1 MSRLLNSAF
10 ARCCRATKKY
20 ELSQE
25 DISNRKGKREF
36 MKYIAHLNKERIQT
50 IRDHLR
56 GTAELAGGFAKCF
69 GKADWGYCCGMLHDI
84 GKYSLAFQ
92 EKIKNNTNKQIDHS
106 TAGAKVCFEK
116 GGMYGFMSYCIAGHH
131 SGLPDY
137 GSSFDAGNAPTLEGR
152 KRKRIEDY
160 SAFKSEIKIPE
171 INTVPFD
178 PLKSPDPDFSL
189 SVFIRMLYSCLVDAD
204 FLDTENFMKNGQTLR
219 DTGED
224 IGVLLERL
232 KGYVADW
239 LQNKD
244 KDTVNGRRTEIL
256 RHCFE
261 KGISERGIFQ
271 LTVPTGGGKT
281 IASLAF
287 ALQHAVEN
295 HMDRVIYVIPYTS
308 IIEQNAEIFRRILGD
323 QNVLEN
329 HYNVDYESS
338 EELKPMQLAA
348 ENWDK
353 PVVVTTNV
361 QFFESL
367 FANKSSR
374 CRKLHNIANSVII
387 FDEAQMLPTDY
398 LKPCIAMMEELV
410 GNFRSSIVLC
420 TATQPALTPFF
431 QRKLPVTELC
441 PRVEEQFRFFERVTF
456 KNVGMVSEGELIE
469 KLEQEEQA
477 LCIVNTKK
485 RAQRIYQ
492 KMKGE
497 GVFHLSTTMYPKHRR
512 RILEKIRQLV
522 KNGERCILISTSLVE
537 AGVDLDFRAVYRQLA
552 GVDSMIQ
559 AAGRCNREGK
569 RDPKESFAYIF
580 QFEEKENIPGQQLQI
595 DVSKMLLSEG
605 EDISSLRGIEK
616 YFEAL
621 YHFRGESLDK
631 RKILEKFKG
640 KRYNFSKAAREF
652 KLIEENTLTV
662 FVSNEKE
669 AEEILQQIRWQGYT
683 KSGMRKAGQ
692 YCVQLYESEVEKLQ
706 GAGMLRQISE
716 NIEDFFELVD
726 KEQYSENREL

>member
-1 MSRLLNSAF
+1 M
-10 ARCCRATKKY
+10 
-20 ELSQE
+20 E
-25 DISNRKGKREF
+25 
-36 MKYIAHLNKERIQT
+36 YIAHLNEGRIQT
-50 IRDHLR
+50 MKDHLC
-56 GTAELAGGFAKCF
+56 GTAELAGRFAGRF
-69 GKADWGYCCGMLHDI
+69 GKSDWGYACGMLHDI

-92 EKIKNNTNKQIDHS
+92 DKIKNNSDRRVDHS
-106 TAGAKVCFEK
+106 TAGAKACFEK
-116 GGMYGFMSYCIAGHH
+116 GGMYSFMSYCIAGHH

-137 GSSFDAGNAPTLEGR
+137 GISSDLGDAPTLQGR
-152 KRKRIEDY
+152 KRKHIEDCGAY
-160 SAFKSEIKIPE
+160 KSEIHIPE
-171 INTVPFD
+171 IKTLPF
-178 PLKSPDPDFSL
+178 PDPDFSL

-204 FLDTENFMKNGQTLR
+204 FLDTEYFMKEGRTQR
-219 DTGED
+219 ETGEEPS
-224 IGVLLERL
+224 VLLEKL
-232 KGYVADW
+232 KKHVAGW
-239 LQNKD
+239 LLNED
-244 KDTVNGRRTEIL
+244 TETVNGRRTEIL

-261 KGISERGIFQ
+261 CGHKERGIFQ

-295 HMDRVIYVIPYTS
+295 QMDRVIYVIPYTS
-308 IIEQNAEIFRRILGD
+308 IIEQNAEVFRKILGEK
-323 QNVLEN
+323 NVLEN
-329 HYNVDYESS
+329 HYNVDYEST
-338 EELKPMQLAA
+338 EELKPMQLAS

-367 FANKSSR
+367 FANKSSK

-398 LKPCIAMMEELV
+398 LKPCIAVMEELAA
-410 GNFRSSIVLC
+410 NFGSSIVLC
-420 TATQPALTPFF
+420 TATQPALSPFF
-431 QRKLPVTELC
+431 QRKMPVTELC

-456 KNVGMVSEGELIE
+456 QNIGTISEDELIE
-469 KLEQEEQA
+469 KLQKEEQA

-485 RAQRIYQ
+485 RAQRLYQ

-497 GVFHLSTTMYPKHRR
+497 GVFHLSTAMYPKHRR
-512 RILEKIRQLV
+512 RVLDKIRQLV
-522 KNGERCILISTSLVE
+522 KDGKRCILISTSLVE
-537 AGVDLDFRAVYRQLA
+537 AGVDLDFCTVYRQLA

-569 RDPKESFAYIF
+569 RAAQDSFAYLF
-580 QFEEKENIPGQQLQI
+580 QFEEKEYVPGQQLQI

-605 EDISSLRGIEK
+605 EDISSLHGIEK

-631 RKILEKFKG
+631 KKIFEEFKD
-640 KRYNFSKAAREF
+640 KRYNFAKAAKEF

-662 FVSNEKE
+662 FISREEE
-669 AEEILQQIRWQGYT
+669 AEELLWQIKHQGYT

-692 YCVQLYESEVEKLQ
+692 YCVQLYENDIEKLR
-706 GAGMLRQISE
+706 GAGMLRLISE
-716 NIEDFFELVD
+716 DIEDFYELVD
-726 KEQYSENREL
+726 SGQYSEEMGLDLGIEFGMAVLM

>member
-1 MSRLLNSAF
+1 M
-10 ARCCRATKKY
+10 
-20 ELSQE
+20 E
-25 DISNRKGKREF
+25 
-36 MKYIAHLNKERIQT
+36 YIAHLNEERIQT
-50 IRDHLR
+50 MKDHLC
-56 GTAELAGGFAKCF
+56 GTAELAGRFAGRF
-69 GKADWGYCCGMLHDI
+69 GKSDWGYACGMLHDI

-92 EKIKNNTNKQIDHS
+92 DKIKNNSDRRVDHS
-106 TAGAKVCFEK
+106 TAGAKACFEK
-116 GGMYGFMSYCIAGHH
+116 GGMYSFMSYCIAGHH

-137 GSSFDAGNAPTLEGR
+137 GSSSDPGNAPTLQGR
-152 KRKRIEDY
+152 KKKHIEDCGAY
-160 SAFKSEIKIPE
+160 KSEIHIPE
-171 INTVPFD
+171 IKTLPFD
-178 PLKSPDPDFSL
+178 PQNSPDPDFSL

-204 FLDTENFMKNGQTLR
+204 FLDTEYFMKEGRTQR
-219 DTGED
+219 ETGEEPS
-224 IGVLLERL
+224 VLLEKL
-232 KGYVADW
+232 KKHVAGW
-239 LQNKD
+239 LLNED
-244 KDTVNGRRTEIL
+244 TETVNGRRTEIL

-261 KGISERGIFQ
+261 WGHKERGIFQ

-295 HMDRVIYVIPYTS
+295 QMDRVIYVIPYTS
-308 IIEQNAEIFRRILGD
+308 IIEQNAAVFRKILGE

-329 HYNVDYESS
+329 HYNVDYEST
-338 EELKPMQLAA
+338 EELKPMQLAS

-367 FANKSSR
+367 FANKSSK

-398 LKPCIAMMEELV
+398 LKPCIAVMEELAA
-410 GNFRSSIVLC
+410 NFGSSIVLC
-420 TATQPALTPFF
+420 TATQPALSPFF
-431 QRKLPVTELC
+431 QRKMPVTELC

-456 KNVGMVSEGELIE
+456 QNVGTISEDELIE
-469 KLEQEEQA
+469 KLQKEEQA
-477 LCIVNTKK
+477 ICIVNTKK
-485 RAQRIYQ
+485 RAQRLYQ

-497 GVFHLSTTMYPKHRR
+497 GVFHLSTAMYPKHRR
-512 RILEKIRQLV
+512 RVLDKIRRLV
-522 KNGERCILISTSLVE
+522 KDGKRCILISTSLVE
-537 AGVDLDFRAVYRQLA
+537 AGVDLDFCTVYRQLA

-569 RDPKESFAYIF
+569 RAAQDSFAYLF
-580 QFEEKENIPGQQLQI
+580 QFEEKEYVPGQQLQI

-605 EDISSLRGIEK
+605 EDISSLHGIEK

-631 RKILEKFKG
+631 KKIFEEFKD
-640 KRYNFSKAAREF
+640 KRYNFAKAAKEF

-662 FVSNEKE
+662 FISREEE
-669 AEEILQQIRWQGYT
+669 AEELLWQIKHQGYT

-692 YCVQLYESEVEKLQ
+692 YCIQLYENDIEKLR
-706 GAGMLRQISE
+706 GAGMLRQVPGGIE
-716 NIEDFFELVD
+716 NFYELVD
-726 KEQYSENREL
+726 SGQYSEEMGLDLGIESGIAVVM

>member
-1 MSRLLNSAF
+1 M
-10 ARCCRATKKY
+10 
-20 ELSQE
+20 E
-25 DISNRKGKREF
+25 
-36 MKYIAHLNKERIQT
+36 YIAHLNEGRIQT
-50 IRDHLR
+50 MKDHLC
-56 GTAELAGGFAKCF
+56 GTAELAGRFAGRF
-69 GKADWGYCCGMLHDI
+69 GKSDWGYACGMLHDI

-92 EKIKNNTNKQIDHS
+92 DKIKNNSDRRVDHS
-106 TAGAKVCFEK
+106 TAGAKACFEK
-116 GGMYGFMSYCIAGHH
+116 GGMYSFMSYCIAGHH

-137 GSSFDAGNAPTLEGR
+137 GSSSDPGNAPTLQGR
-152 KRKRIEDY
+152 KKKHIEDCDAY
-160 SAFKSEIKIPE
+160 KSEIHIPE
-171 INTVPFD
+171 IKTLPFD
-178 PLKSPDPDFSL
+178 PKNSPDPDFSL

-204 FLDTENFMKNGQTLR
+204 FLDTEYFMKEGRTQR
-219 DTGED
+219 ETGEEPS
-224 IGVLLERL
+224 VLLEKL
-232 KGYVADW
+232 KKHVAGW
-239 LQNKD
+239 LLNED
-244 KDTVNGRRTEIL
+244 TETVNGRRTEIL

-261 KGISERGIFQ
+261 WGHKERGIFQ

-295 HMDRVIYVIPYTS
+295 QMDRVIYVIPYTS
-308 IIEQNAEIFRRILGD
+308 IIEQNAAVFRKILGE

-329 HYNVDYESS
+329 HYNVDYEST
-338 EELKPMQLAA
+338 EELMPMQLAS

-367 FANKSSR
+367 FANKSSK

-398 LKPCIAMMEELV
+398 LKPCIAVMEELAA
-410 GNFRSSIVLC
+410 NFRSSIVLC
-420 TATQPALTPFF
+420 TATQPALSPFF
-431 QRKLPVTELC
+431 QREMPVTELC

-456 KNVGMVSEGELIE
+456 QNVGTISEDELIE
-469 KLEQEEQA
+469 KLQKEEQA

-485 RAQRIYQ
+485 RAQRLYQ

-497 GVFHLSTTMYPKHRR
+497 GVFHLSTAMYPKHRR
-512 RILEKIRQLV
+512 RVLDKIRRLV
-522 KNGERCILISTSLVE
+522 KDGKRCILISTSLVE
-537 AGVDLDFRAVYRQLA
+537 AGVDLDFCTVYRQLA

-569 RDPKESFAYIF
+569 RAAQDSFAYLF
-580 QFEEKENIPGQQLQI
+580 QFEEKEYVPGQQLQI

-605 EDISSLRGIEK
+605 EDISSLHGIEK

-631 RKILEKFKG
+631 KKIFEEFKD
-640 KRYNFSKAAREF
+640 KRYNFAKAAKEF

-662 FVSNEKE
+662 FISREEE
-669 AEEILQQIRWQGYT
+669 AEELLWQIKHQGYT

-692 YCVQLYESEVEKLQ
+692 YCIQLYENDIEKLQ
-706 GAGMLRQISE
+706 GAGMLRPISE
-716 NIEDFFELVD
+716 DIKDFYELVD
-726 KEQYSENREL
+726 SGQYSEEMGLDLGIESGVAVVM

>member
-1 MSRLLNSAF
+1 M
-10 ARCCRATKKY
+10 
-20 ELSQE
+20 E
-25 DISNRKGKREF
+25 
-36 MKYIAHLNKERIQT
+36 YIAHLNEERTQT
-50 IRDHLR
+50 LKDHLC
-56 GTAELAGGFAKCF
+56 GTAELAGYFAGRF
-69 GKADWGYCCGMLHDI
+69 GKADWGYACGMLHDI

-92 EKIKNNTNKQIDHS
+92 DKIKNNSNRQVDHS
-106 TAGAKVCFEK
+106 TAGAKACFEK
-116 GGMYGFMSYCIAGHH
+116 GGMYSFMSYCIAGHH

-137 GSSFDAGNAPTLEGR
+137 GSSSDPGNAPTLQGR
-152 KRKRIEDY
+152 KKKHIEDCGAY
-160 SAFKSEIKIPE
+160 KSEIHIPE
-171 INTVPFD
+171 IKTLPFD
-178 PLKSPDPDFSL
+178 PPNSPDPDFSL

-204 FLDTENFMKNGQTLR
+204 FLDTEYFMKEGRTQR
-219 DTGED
+219 ETGEEPS
-224 IGVLLERL
+224 VLLEKL
-232 KGYVADW
+232 KKHVAGW
-239 LQNKD
+239 LLNED
-244 KDTVNGRRTEIL
+244 TETVNGRRTEIL

-261 KGISERGIFQ
+261 WGHKERGIFQ

-295 HMDRVIYVIPYTS
+295 QMDRVIYVIPYTS
-308 IIEQNAEIFRRILGD
+308 IIEQNAAVFRKILGE

-329 HYNVDYESS
+329 HYNVDYEST
-338 EELKPMQLAA
+338 EELKPMQLAS

-367 FANKSSR
+367 FANKSSK

-387 FDEAQMLPTDY
+387 LDEAQMLPTDY
-398 LKPCIAMMEELV
+398 LKPCIAVMEELAA
-410 GNFRSSIVLC
+410 NFDSSIVLC
-420 TATQPALTPFF
+420 TATQPALSPFF
-431 QRKLPVTELC
+431 QRKMPVTELC

-456 KNVGMVSEGELIE
+456 QNVGTISEDELIE
-469 KLEQEEQA
+469 KLQKEEQA

-485 RAQRIYQ
+485 RAQRLYQ

-497 GVFHLSTTMYPKHRR
+497 GVFHLSTAMYPKHRR
-512 RILEKIRQLV
+512 RVLDKIRRLV
-522 KNGERCILISTSLVE
+522 KDGKRCILISTSLVE
-537 AGVDLDFRAVYRQLA
+537 AGVDLDFCTVYRQLA

-569 RDPKESFAYIF
+569 RAAQDSFAYLF
-580 QFEEKENIPGQQLQI
+580 QFEEKEYVPGQQLQI

-605 EDISSLRGIEK
+605 EDISSLHRIEK

-631 RKILEKFKG
+631 KKIFEEFKD
-640 KRYNFSKAAREF
+640 KRYNFAKAAKEF

-662 FVSNEKE
+662 FISREE
-669 AEEILQQIRWQGYT
+669 DAEELLRQIKHQGYT

-692 YCVQLYESEVEKLQ
+692 YCVQLYENDIEKLR
-706 GAGMLRQISE
+706 GAGMLRQVPGGIE
-716 NIEDFFELVD
+716 NFYELVD
-726 KEQYSENREL
+726 SGQYSEEMGLDLGIESGIAVVM

>member
-1 MSRLLNSAF
+1 M
-10 ARCCRATKKY
+10 
-20 ELSQE
+20 E
-25 DISNRKGKREF
+25 
-36 MKYIAHLNKERIQT
+36 YIAHFNEENSQT
-50 IRDHLR
+50 LKDHLC
-56 GTAELAGGFAKCF
+56 GTAGLAGGFAERF

-92 EKIKNNTNKQIDHS
+92 EKIKNNSDKRVDHS

-131 SGLPDY
+131 SGLPDH
-137 GSSFDAGNAPTLEGR
+137 GSSSDAGNAPTLEGR

-171 INTVPFD
+171 INTIPFD
-178 PLKSPDPDFSL
+178 PLKVPDPDFSL

-204 FLDTENFMKNGQTLR
+204 FLDTERFMKNGQTLR
-219 DTGED
+219 EAGED
-224 IGVLLERL
+224 ISVLLERL

-239 LQNKD
+239 LQNED

-308 IIEQNAEIFRRILGD
+308 IIEQNAEVFRKVLGD

-329 HYNVDYESS
+329 HYNMDYEST
-338 EELKPMQLAA
+338 EELKPMQLAS

-387 FDEAQMLPTDY
+387 FDEAQMLPADY
-398 LKPCIAMMEELV
+398 LKPCIAMMEELA

-456 KNVGMVSEGELIE
+456 KNIGTVSEDELIE
-469 KLEQEEQA
+469 KLEQEDQA

-512 RILEKIRQLV
+512 RILEKIRKLV
-522 KNGERCILISTSLVE
+522 KDGQKCILISTSLVE
-537 AGVDLDFRAVYRQLA
+537 AGVDLDFCAVYRQLA

-569 RDPKESFAYIF
+569 RDVDESFAYIF
-580 QFEEKENIPGQQLQI
+580 QFEEKEHVPGQQLQI
-595 DVSKMLLSEG
+595 DVSKMLISEN
-605 EDISSLRGIEK
+605 EDISSLHGIEK

-631 RKILEKFKG
+631 KKILEEFKG
-640 KRYNFSKAAREF
+640 KRYNYATAAQEF

-662 FVSNEKE
+662 FVSREGE
-669 AEEILQQIRWQGYT
+669 AEELLQQIKCRGYT
-683 KSGMRKAGQ
+683 KLGMRKAGQ
-692 YCVQLYESEVEKLQ
+692 YCVQLYENDIQKLQ
-706 GAGMLRQISE
+706 GAGMLRPISDDIE
-716 NIEDFFELVD
+716 NFFELVD
-726 KEQYSENREL
+726 KGQYTEEIGLDLGIESGVAVIM

>member
-1 MSRLLNSAF
+1 M
-10 ARCCRATKKY
+10 
-20 ELSQE
+20 E
-25 DISNRKGKREF
+25 
-36 MKYIAHLNKERIQT
+36 YIAHLNEERTQT
-50 IRDHLR
+50 LKDHLC
-56 GTAELAGGFAKCF
+56 GTAELAGYFAGRF
-69 GKADWGYCCGMLHDI
+69 GKADWGYACGMLHDI

-92 EKIKNNTNKQIDHS
+92 DKIKNNSNRQVDHS
-106 TAGAKVCFEK
+106 TAGAKACFEK
-116 GGMYGFMSYCIAGHH
+116 GGMYRFMSYCIAGHH

-137 GSSFDAGNAPTLEGR
+137 GSSSDPGNAPTLQGR
-152 KRKRIEDY
+152 KKKHIEDCDAY
-160 SAFKSEIKIPE
+160 KSEIHIPE
-171 INTVPFD
+171 IKTLPFD
-178 PLKSPDPDFSL
+178 PKDSPDLDFSL

-204 FLDTENFMKNGQTLR
+204 FLDTEYFMKEGRTQR
-219 DTGED
+219 ETGEEPS
-224 IGVLLERL
+224 VLLEKL
-232 KGYVADW
+232 KKHVAGW
-239 LQNKD
+239 LLNED
-244 KDTVNGRRTEIL
+244 TETVNGRRTEIL

-261 KGISERGIFQ
+261 CGHKERGIFQ

-295 HMDRVIYVIPYTS
+295 QMDRVIYVIPYTS
-308 IIEQNAEIFRRILGD
+308 IIEQNAAVFREILGE

-329 HYNVDYESS
+329 HYNVDYEST
-338 EELKPMQLAA
+338 EELKPMQLAS

-367 FANKSSR
+367 FANKSSK

-387 FDEAQMLPTDY
+387 FDEAQMVPTDY
-398 LKPCIAMMEELV
+398 LKPCIAVMEELAA
-410 GNFRSSIVLC
+410 NFRSSIVIC
-420 TATQPALTPFF
+420 TATQPALSPFF
-431 QRKLPVTELC
+431 QRKMPVTELC

-456 KNVGMVSEGELIE
+456 QNVGTISEDELIE
-469 KLEQEEQA
+469 KLQKEEQA

-485 RAQRIYQ
+485 RAQRLYQ

-497 GVFHLSTTMYPKHRR
+497 GVFHLSTAMYPKHRR
-512 RILEKIRQLV
+512 RVLDKIRQLV
-522 KNGERCILISTSLVE
+522 KDRKRCILISTSLVE
-537 AGVDLDFRAVYRQLA
+537 AGVDLDFCTVYRQLA

-569 RDPKESFAYIF
+569 RDAQDSFAYLF
-580 QFEEKENIPGQQLQI
+580 QFEEKEYVPGQQLQI

-605 EDISSLRGIEK
+605 EDISSLHGIEK

-631 RKILEKFKG
+631 KKIFEEFKD
-640 KRYNFSKAAREF
+640 KRYNFAKAAKEF

-662 FVSNEKE
+662 FISREEE
-669 AEEILQQIRWQGYT
+669 AEELLWQIKRQGYT

-692 YCVQLYESEVEKLQ
+692 YCVQLYENDIEKLL
-706 GAGMLRQISE
+706 GAGMLRQVPGGIE
-716 NIEDFFELVD
+716 NFYELVD
-726 KEQYSENREL
+726 SGQYSEEMGLDLGIEFGMAVLM

>member
-1 MSRLLNSAF
+1 M
-10 ARCCRATKKY
+10 
-20 ELSQE
+20 E
-25 DISNRKGKREF
+25 
-36 MKYIAHLNKERIQT
+36 YIAHLNEERTQT
-50 IRDHLR
+50 LKDHLC
-56 GTAELAGGFAKCF
+56 GTAELAGYFAGRF
-69 GKADWGYCCGMLHDI
+69 GKADWGYACGMLHDI

-92 EKIKNNTNKQIDHS
+92 DKIKNNSNRQVDHS
-106 TAGAKVCFEK
+106 TAGAKACFEK
-116 GGMYGFMSYCIAGHH
+116 GGMYSFMSYCIAGHH

-137 GSSFDAGNAPTLEGR
+137 GSSSDPGNAPTLQGR
-152 KRKRIEDY
+152 KKKHIEDCGAY
-160 SAFKSEIKIPE
+160 KSEIHIPE
-171 INTVPFD
+171 IKTLPFD
-178 PLKSPDPDFSL
+178 PQNSPDPDFSL

-204 FLDTENFMKNGQTLR
+204 FLDTEYFMKEGRTQR
-219 DTGED
+219 ETGEEPS
-224 IGVLLERL
+224 VLLEKL
-232 KGYVADW
+232 KKHVAGW
-239 LQNKD
+239 LLNED
-244 KDTVNGRRTEIL
+244 TETVNGRRTEIL

-261 KGISERGIFQ
+261 WGHKERGIFQ

-295 HMDRVIYVIPYTS
+295 QMDRVIYVIPYTS
-308 IIEQNAEIFRRILGD
+308 IIEQNAAVFRKILGE

-329 HYNVDYESS
+329 HYNVDYEST
-338 EELKPMQLAA
+338 EELKPMQLAS

-367 FANKSSR
+367 FANKSSK

-387 FDEAQMLPTDY
+387 LDEAQMLPTDY
-398 LKPCIAMMEELV
+398 LKPCIAVMEELAA
-410 GNFRSSIVLC
+410 NFDSSIVLC
-420 TATQPALTPFF
+420 TATQPALSPFF
-431 QRKLPVTELC
+431 QRKMPVTELC

-456 KNVGMVSEGELIE
+456 QNVGTISEDELIE
-469 KLEQEEQA
+469 KLQKEEQA

-485 RAQRIYQ
+485 RAQRLYQ

-497 GVFHLSTTMYPKHRR
+497 GVFHLSTAMYPKHRR
-512 RILEKIRQLV
+512 RVLDKIRRLV
-522 KNGERCILISTSLVE
+522 KDGKRCILISTSLVE
-537 AGVDLDFRAVYRQLA
+537 AGVDLDFCTVYRQLA

-569 RDPKESFAYIF
+569 RDAQDSFAYLF
-580 QFEEKENIPGQQLQI
+580 QFEEKEYVPGQQLQI

-605 EDISSLRGIEK
+605 EDISSLHGIEK

-631 RKILEKFKG
+631 KKIFEEFKD
-640 KRYNFSKAAREF
+640 KRYNFAKAAKEF

-662 FVSNEKE
+662 FISREE
-669 AEEILQQIRWQGYT
+669 DAEELLRQIKHQGYT

-692 YCVQLYESEVEKLQ
+692 YCVQLYENDIEKLR
-706 GAGMLRQISE
+706 GAGMLRQVPGGIE
-716 NIEDFFELVD
+716 NFYELVD
-726 KEQYSENREL
+726 SGQYSEEMGLDLGIESGIAVVM

>member
-1 MSRLLNSAF
+1 M
-10 ARCCRATKKY
+10 
-20 ELSQE
+20 E
-25 DISNRKGKREF
+25 
-36 MKYIAHLNKERIQT
+36 YIAHLNEGRIQT
-50 IRDHLR
+50 MKDHLC
-56 GTAELAGGFAKCF
+56 GTAELAGRFAGRF
-69 GKADWGYCCGMLHDI
+69 GKADWGYACGMLHDI

-92 EKIKNNTNKQIDHS
+92 DKIKNNSNRQVDHS
-106 TAGAKVCFEK
+106 TAGAKACFEK
-116 GGMYGFMSYCIAGHH
+116 GGMYSFMSYCIAGHH

-137 GSSFDAGNAPTLEGR
+137 GSSSDPGNAPTLQGR
-152 KRKRIEDY
+152 KKKHIEDCGAY
-160 SAFKSEIKIPE
+160 KSEIHIPE
-171 INTVPFD
+171 IKTLPFD
-178 PLKSPDPDFSL
+178 PKHSPAPDFSL

-204 FLDTENFMKNGQTLR
+204 FLDTEYFMKEGRTQR
-219 DTGED
+219 ETGEEPS
-224 IGVLLERL
+224 VLLEKL
-232 KGYVADW
+232 KKHVAGW
-239 LQNKD
+239 LLNED
-244 KDTVNGRRTEIL
+244 TETVNGRRTEIL

-261 KGISERGIFQ
+261 CGHKERGIFQ

-295 HMDRVIYVIPYTS
+295 QMDRVIYVIPYTS
-308 IIEQNAEIFRRILGD
+308 IIEQNAAVFRKILGE

-329 HYNVDYESS
+329 HYNVDYEST
-338 EELKPMQLAA
+338 EELMPMQLAS

-367 FANKSSR
+367 FANKSSK

-398 LKPCIAMMEELV
+398 LKPCIAVMEELAA
-410 GNFRSSIVLC
+410 NFGSSIVLC
-420 TATQPALTPFF
+420 TATQPALSPFF
-431 QRKLPVTELC
+431 QREMPVTELC

-456 KNVGMVSEGELIE
+456 QNVGTISEDELIE
-469 KLEQEEQA
+469 KLQKEEQA

-485 RAQRIYQ
+485 RAQRLYQ

-497 GVFHLSTTMYPKHRR
+497 GVFHLSTAMYPKHRR
-512 RILEKIRQLV
+512 RVLDKIRRLV
-522 KNGERCILISTSLVE
+522 KDGKRCILISTSLVE
-537 AGVDLDFRAVYRQLA
+537 AGVDLDFCTVYRQLA

-569 RDPKESFAYIF
+569 RAAQDSFAYLF
-580 QFEEKENIPGQQLQI
+580 QFEEKEYVPGQQLQI

-605 EDISSLRGIEK
+605 EDISSLHGIEK

-631 RKILEKFKG
+631 KKIFEEFKD
-640 KRYNFSKAAREF
+640 KRYNFAKAAKEF

-662 FVSNEKE
+662 FISREEE
-669 AEEILQQIRWQGYT
+669 AEELLWQIKHQGYT

-692 YCVQLYESEVEKLQ
+692 YCIQLYENDIEKLR
-706 GAGMLRQISE
+706 GAGMLRQVPGGIE
-716 NIEDFFELVD
+716 NFYELVD
-726 KEQYSENREL
+726 SGQYSEEMGLDLGIESGIAVVM

>member
-1 MSRLLNSAF
+1 M
-10 ARCCRATKKY
+10 
-20 ELSQE
+20 E
-25 DISNRKGKREF
+25 
-36 MKYIAHLNKERIQT
+36 YIAHLNEGRIQT
-50 IRDHLR
+50 MKDHLC
-56 GTAELAGGFAKCF
+56 GTAELAGRFAGRF
-69 GKADWGYCCGMLHDI
+69 GKSDWGYACGMLHDI

-92 EKIKNNTNKQIDHS
+92 DKIKNNSDRRVDHS
-106 TAGAKVCFEK
+106 TAGAKACFEK
-116 GGMYGFMSYCIAGHH
+116 GGMYSFMSYCIAGHH

-137 GSSFDAGNAPTLEGR
+137 GSSSDPGNAPTLQGR
-152 KRKRIEDY
+152 KKKHIEDCDAY
-160 SAFKSEIKIPE
+160 KSEIHIPE
-171 INTVPFD
+171 IKTLPFD
-178 PLKSPDPDFSL
+178 PKNSPDPDFSL

-204 FLDTENFMKNGQTLR
+204 FLDTEYFMKEGRTQR
-219 DTGED
+219 ETGEEPS
-224 IGVLLERL
+224 VLLEKL
-232 KGYVADW
+232 KKHVAGW
-239 LQNKD
+239 LLNED
-244 KDTVNGRRTEIL
+244 TETVNGRRTEIL

-261 KGISERGIFQ
+261 CGHKERGIFQ

-281 IASLAF
+281 VASLAF

-295 HMDRVIYVIPYTS
+295 QMDRVIYVIPYTS
-308 IIEQNAEIFRRILGD
+308 IIEQNAVVFRKILGE

-329 HYNVDYESS
+329 HYNVDYEST
-338 EELKPMQLAA
+338 EELMPMQLAS

-367 FANKSSR
+367 FANKSSK

-398 LKPCIAMMEELV
+398 LKPCIAVMEELAA
-410 GNFRSSIVLC
+410 NFRSSIVLC
-420 TATQPALTPFF
+420 TATQPALSPFF
-431 QRKLPVTELC
+431 QREMPVTELC

-456 KNVGMVSEGELIE
+456 QNVGTISEDELIE
-469 KLEQEEQA
+469 KLQKEEQA

-485 RAQRIYQ
+485 RAQRLYQ

-497 GVFHLSTTMYPKHRR
+497 GVFHLSTAMYPKHRR
-512 RILEKIRQLV
+512 RVLDKIRRLV
-522 KNGERCILISTSLVE
+522 KDGKRCILISTSLVE
-537 AGVDLDFRAVYRQLA
+537 AGVDLDFCTVYRQLA

-569 RDPKESFAYIF
+569 RAAQDSFAYLF
-580 QFEEKENIPGQQLQI
+580 QFEEKEYVPGQQLQI

-605 EDISSLRGIEK
+605 EDISSLHGIEK

-631 RKILEKFKG
+631 KKIFEEFKD
-640 KRYNFSKAAREF
+640 KRYNFAKAAKEF

-662 FVSNEKE
+662 FISREEE
-669 AEEILQQIRWQGYT
+669 AEELLWQIKHQGYT

-692 YCVQLYESEVEKLQ
+692 YCIQLYENDIEKLQ
-706 GAGMLRQISE
+706 GAGMLRPISE
-716 NIEDFFELVD
+716 DIKDFYELVD
-726 KEQYSENREL
+726 SGQYSEEMGLDLGIESGVAVVM